1 MHPPRAMWH
10 PASNDILRRLPSAL
24 GRAVLTF
31 DDGPD
36 PEHTPRVLDVLAAA
50 GVRATFFLVASAAER
65 HPLLARR
72 MLAEG
77 HEIGNHTRSHY
88 HPALLRDGAARREV
102 IAGSRALADILG
114 YKPRYFRPPFG
125 HLRRCMTETA
135 HELGETV
142 VLWSLSAKDWGP
154 FGRVAPIARRLAR
167 ARVGDIVLLHDARWR
182 YNRPWATLEVLAS
195 FVTCARATGM
205 QLDLLDIDAAPS
217 YVTPRGTAPTAL

>member
-1 MHPPRAMWH
+1 MGNAE
-10 PASNDILRRLPSAL
+10 STDIMRRLPAAFGHAS
-24 GRAVLTF
+24 LTF

-65 HPLLARR
+65 HSLLARR

-77 HEIGNHTRSHY
+77 HEIGNHTWSHY
-88 HPALLRDGAARREV
+88 HPALLREHTARREV

-114 YKPRYFRPPFG
+114 RAPRYFRPPFG
-125 HLRRCMTETA
+125 YLRRCMIETA
-135 HELGETV
+135 HALGETV

-154 FGRVAPIARRLAR
+154 FGRAAPIARRLS
-167 ARVGDIVLLHDARWR
+167 RVRSGDIVLLHDARWR

-195 FVTCARATGM
+195 FVAFTRATGM
-205 QLDLLDIDAAPS
+205 QLDLLNGEAAPFCA
-217 YVTPRGTAPTAL
+217 TPRGTAPTAL